1 MDARKLGSKINLL
14 RSNTNMNQTEFAEKI
29 GVTQS
34 TLSSYEKG
42 NAMPSLD
49 VLIAI
54 ATNFHVSTDWL
65 LGLSKSE
72 MTISSVSDIANF
84 FFQLNELN
92 EVRYELE
99 INDHLQNDLE
109 TEDNKWYCSIKF
121 LGHSDGHPCN
131 MEVCQIL
138 SNLEENRSS
147 FEAYFTSKEMF
158 ELWKEKQL
166 EYYANTPVTLKEYPE
181 LDTSTRIKLR
191 NEMMERQFKEKK
203 Q

>member
-1 MDARKLGSKINLL
+1 MDAKKLGSKINLL
-14 RSNTNMNQTEFAEKI
+14 RSNANMNQTEFAEKI

-42 NAMPSLD
+42 NAIPSLD

-65 LGLSKSE
+65 FGLSKSE

-121 LGHSDGHPCN
+121 FGRSEGHPCN
-131 MEVCQIL
+131 IEICQIL
-138 SNLEENRSS
+138 SKLEENRSS

-166 EYYANTPVTLKEYPE
+166 EYYANTPVTLKKYPE